1 MPSSDSVAETER
13 HNTVVQERAVARRR
27 LNVIMSYEEQ
37 AVGSFSG
44 KTVLVTG
51 GGSGI
56 GRATA
61 LALARQGAQVIVTGV
76 DEAAGTET
84 AGRIAAD
91 GGIASYVRTD
101 LTRDDEIDALFSRID
116 REHGKLDCAFNNA
129 GVGGMPT
136 AILDAPVA
144 LFDQVFAIN
153 SRSIWLCM
161 QGELR
166 LMSGRRGSTILN
178 NSSVHG
184 TLGMPGHSAYVAS
197 KHAVI
202 GMTKAVALEMAPAG
216 IRVNC
221 LCPGATKTAMFSRWA
236 QTVPDV
242 DRILKDMIPLGRAA
256 EPGEAAA
263 AALWL
268 LSDSSSYVTGQ
279 TIIVDGGFS
288 IV

>member
-91 GGIASYVRTD
+91 AGAASYVRTD

-153 SRSIWLCM
+153 SLSIWLWL
-161 QGELR
+161 QGERR
-166 LMSGRRGSTILN
+166 LMS
-178 NSSVHG
+178 
-184 TLGMPGHSAYVAS
+184 
-197 KHAVI
+197 
-202 GMTKAVALEMAPAG
+202 
-216 IRVNC
+216 
-221 LCPGATKTAMFSRWA
+221 
-236 QTVPDV
+236 
-242 DRILKDMIPLGRAA
+242 
-256 EPGEAAA
+256 
-263 AALWL
+263 
-268 LSDSSSYVTGQ
+268 
-279 TIIVDGGFS
+279 
-288 IV
+288 